1 MPLKPGA
8 AIELVQSGWEA
19 YRRQRENAFRLDD
32 WVKGKQA
39 QIEERRTDDSMAE
52 AGGIFMPDGQGTTRE
67 YADLISRSPEN
78 WAGLIVTNMAQSC
91 FLDGVYRPG
100 QTKDTMLRS
109 WLNWQENGFDR
120 VQNAIYRGAFGQGV
134 SYVLALPARSALT
147 GDPTS
152 LWRGKSASRM
162 AAFYED
168 EGNDE
173 FPLFALEAVVQTVEG
188 AREGE
193 TVDIWQVTL
202 YDEEYAYYLEA
213 DNEGLDDKDWRYIS
227 REAHDSG
234 VTPVVRYANQIDLD
248 GVSTGEVEP
257 IIPLLR
263 RIDQDVFDRLVVQR
277 FGAWKIRYATGLA
290 KPQTTEERRAAEA
303 ILRMGEL
310 LVSSDPNSKFGTLD
324 ASSIKEFIE
333 AHDVDLRTL
342 AALTQMPPY
351 HLLGLSSNLQS
362 EALETAKDGLRRR
375 SFERQVGFGES
386 HETLFRLSAK
396 QRGDLEE
403 MRAFDM
409 QSRWRDMET
418 RTLSGAADA
427 LGKLATQV
435 GVPQELLFEM
445 IPGWTDIDVQR
456 ALTLVQSGAVESL
469 FDAISR
475 QQEAVVP
482 PVPPTD
488 DPDPGDPDA

>member
-1 MPLKPGA
+1 MPFKPGA

-39 QIEERRTDDSMAE
+39 QIEERRGDDSMAE
-52 AGGIFMPDGQGTTRE
+52 AGGVYMPDGQGSTKE
-67 YADLISRSPEN
+67 YADLVSRSPEN

-100 QTKDTMLRS
+100 QNKDTMLRS

-173 FPLFALEAVVQTVEG
+173 FPLFALDATVQTVEDGRDG
-188 AREGE
+188 ATR
-193 TVDIWQVTL
+193 DIWQVTL
-202 YDEEYAYYLEA
+202 YDEEYLYFLEA
-213 DNEGLDDKDWRYIS
+213 DNEGFDDKDWRFIS
-227 REAHDSG
+227 REPHGSG
-234 VTPVVRYANQIDLD
+234 VTPVVRYANQMDLD
-248 GVSTGEVEP
+248 GITTGEVEP

-310 LVSSDPNSKFGTLD
+310 LVSSDPHSKFGTLD
-324 ASSIKEFIE
+324 ASSIEEFIK

-375 SFERQVGFGES
+375 SFERQVSFGES

-418 RTLSGAADA
+418 RTLAGAADA

-456 ALTLVQSGAVESL
+456 ALSLVESGAVESL
-469 FDAISR
+469 FDAIAR
-475 QQEAVVP
+475 QRETVP
-482 PVPPTD
+482 PADEPPVEQ
-488 DPDPGDPDA
+488 